1 MPRWLFWFRNRT
13 QANFDWVRL
22 GSMSSGDKGRF
33 CHAFNPYLWR
43 ASKVYLISIVKYV
56 WDSSQRCGK
65 KRGKVVMSEIK
76 VKGLPRSGQM
86 AFAWSLGQSCGKGVV
101 KYDWNSSQ
109 KFNKGAAKYV
119 CSFFLPAHPAS
130 SLASRFARMRRYC
143 LAWLIS
149 DWYTG

>member
-33 CHAFNPYLWR
+33 VTRLTLTFDAPQRYIWL
-43 ASKVYLISIVKYV
+43 ASSN
-56 WDSSQRCGK
+56 
-65 KRGKVVMSEIK
+65 MSEIRA
-76 VKGLPRSGQM
+76 KGVAKSAAKLLCLRLKSKACQRSGQM